1 MLLRDGK
8 LPLVFQG
15 TAAKRACAKDPS
27 SIKALTSQPDS
38 GRVVDKS

>member
-15 TAAKRACAKDPS
+15 TAAKPGQDPIS
-27 SIKALTSQPDS
+27 VKALPSQPDS

>member
-15 TAAKRACAKDPS
+15 TRLRAG
-27 SIKALTSQPDS
+27 SQLDQGTAVPTGQRAS
-38 GRVVDKS
+38 GGKS

>member
-1 MLLRDGK
+1 MLLRDSR

-15 TAAKRACAKDPS
+15 TAAKPLAKDPS
-27 SIKALTSQPDS
+27 WIKALPSQPDS